1 MSDAYL
7 GSRLEYG
14 QRGLSRSDLLD
25 DPIQQLELWL
35 EDASREQILEPTA
48 MSLATADAKG
58 RPSSRMVLLR
68 GLDSKG
74 LTFFTNG
81 LSRKGEEL
89 AVNPWAAVCFWWGP
103 MERQVRV
110 EGRVERVSPQES
122 DDYFAHRPR
131 GSQLASAASPQ
142 SRVVQSREELEELVR
157 SLDLA
162 QPDRVERPEHWG
174 GYRLMPEAFEF
185 WQGRPARFHDRF
197 SYRKEGAGWLIDR
210 LAP

>member
-35 EDASREQILEPTA
+35 AEASREQILEPSA
-48 MSLATADAKG
+48 MCLATADANG

-68 GLDSKG
+68 GLDSRG
-74 LTFFTNG
+74 LTFFNNG
-81 LSRKGEEL
+81 LSRKGAEL
-89 AVNPWAAVCFWWGP
+89 AVNPWAAICFWWGL

-110 EGRVERVSPQES
+110 EGRVERVSEKES

-142 SRVVQSREELEELVR
+142 SQVMRSREELEELVTN
-157 SLDLA
+157 LDLA

-174 GYRLMPEAFEF
+174 GFRLIPDSFEF
-185 WQGRPARFHDRF
+185 WQGRPARLHDRF
-197 SYRKEGAGWLIDR
+197 AYRKDGDCWLIER

>member
-14 QRGLSRSDLLD
+14 QRGLSRSNLLD

-35 EDASREQILEPTA
+35 AEASREQILEPTA
-48 MSLATADAKG
+48 MCLATADAKG

-68 GLDSKG
+68 GLDSRG

-81 LSRKGEEL
+81 LSRKGAEL
-89 AVNPWAAVCFWWGP
+89 AVNPWAAICFWWGL

-110 EGRVERVSPQES
+110 EGRVERVSEKES

-142 SRVVQSREELEELVR
+142 SQVMRSREELEELVTN
-157 SLDLA
+157 LDLA

-174 GYRLMPEAFEF
+174 GFRLIPDSFEF
-185 WQGRPARFHDRF
+185 WQGRPARLHDRF
-197 SYRKEGAGWLIDR
+197 AYRKDGDCWLIER